1 MAFTGFSSDEEG
13 SIVFDGEQ
21 FIINNPENVPV
32 DFNPHGR
39 PVIGLPV
46 THPSHPQN
54 QQPISPPD
62 PVTGLMPFDTEPSV
76 FHTAEYTRYGQPPST
91 EEEAERRE
99 QRIKKARQRFQDAKQ
114 RATSGPPS
122 QPVDELPPDIAAD
135 EYIDSEPLPLSDSP
149 DWPGSTPLSQGQDLH
164 VDHLLSVE
172 DDTMVREMLIGIKR
186 EGIPPKAFVYDFMAQ
201 YAEWGWD
208 DLSSARALQ
217 VLEIVRNSDWD
228 ERLQQADSSPVETVA
243 QDLADNTIE
252 GLTVIDARTGRVLL
266 NRTGVLGA
274 GGQQY
279 VGLQDYEVE
288 ALRGLELIFVH
299 NHTKDVGASDDD
311 LWSAFDAGA
320 KLLIVITQNGRE
332 QVYIRGRGRMVLVR
346 DEKASYEVGPGT
358 AAEHALLEAKSWEQ
372 ARAYLDDSP
381 EHVFLQEDPEAI
393 ANMDVNSDEIPRY
406 RELETFVNT
415 SLAELQRLAE
425 ENPMVIDE
433 NIELLKNVFGYEI
446 AFYDG
451 DDLPADYYKEGSI
464 EDKQSA
470 MEQVHNLGTILFHF
484 LNDLGFQIMQ
494 STPEETIFVL
504 GADERIRELHN
515 VDDYAFRGHVALPES
530 TAKGN
535 PDLKIVYLGS
545 EIEAGAI
552 GHEVAHEIDRRMGNY
567 GTVKVEYEEDSEQ
580 TILEV
585 GPDGSLLWFFKNQ
598 VLNQQQRRK
607 ANDRYSFETAVTNLL
622 TGSRAASEQ
631 EKDYLREIFADLLAA
646 KLLGPLDEDFF
657 SKHGALVQI
666 GFRNTFGAADIAIAM
681 EQYFDDYA
689 KYLGD
694 GDSPKPEEFEYIK
707 YHDWQKYDE
716 LQWPVMPVQGD
727 EE

>member
-1 MAFTGFSSDEEG
+1 MD
-13 SIVFDGEQ
+13 
-21 FIINNPENVPV
+21 
-32 DFNPHGR
+32 R
-39 PVIGLPV
+39 LP
-46 THPSHPQN
+46 S
-54 QQPISPPD
+54 
-62 PVTGLMPFDTEPSV
+62 LL
-76 FHTAEYTRYGQPPST
+76 
-91 EEEAERRE
+91 
-99 QRIKKARQRFQDAKQ
+99 
-114 RATSGPPS
+114 TSY
-122 QPVDELPPDIAAD
+122 LPDIAAD

-470 MEQVHNLGTILFHF
+470 MEQV
-484 LNDLGFQIMQ
+484 
-494 STPEETIFVL
+494 
-504 GADERIRELHN
+504 
-515 VDDYAFRGHVALPES
+515 
-530 TAKGN
+530 
-535 PDLKIVYLGS
+535 
-545 EIEAGAI
+545 
-552 GHEVAHEIDRRMGNY
+552 
-567 GTVKVEYEEDSEQ
+567 
-580 TILEV
+580 
-585 GPDGSLLWFFKNQ
+585 
-598 VLNQQQRRK
+598 
-607 ANDRYSFETAVTNLL
+607 L
-622 TGSRAASEQ
+622 TTSAPFCS
-631 EKDYLREIFADLLAA
+631 I
-646 KLLGPLDEDFF
+646 
-657 SKHGALVQI
+657 S
-666 GFRNTFGAADIAIAM
+666 
-681 EQYFDDYA
+681 
-689 KYLGD
+689 
-694 GDSPKPEEFEYIK
+694 
-707 YHDWQKYDE
+707 
-716 LQWPVMPVQGD
+716 
-727 EE
+727 